1 MSTIY
6 ERSFDALPQP
16 EAHVQ
21 SGGSFWRKE
30 EPVFRDKLVVTGGM
44 FPHQREFYDGEPFIR
59 MLVMGYGGGKSFAL
73 VKRMIALTMENAPV
87 PCAIFCPSYPQ
98 AKITTIPTIK
108 KLLEGKRRLLRRAFT
123 YSFTQQPPMCF
134 KIRYRGREGL
144 LYVLSSD
151 KPESL
156 KGANLAAVGF
166 DEPFIQPFDAFEQ
179 AVARTREPTARR
191 REIIL
196 AGTPEQLNW
205 GYDLAEGELFERYKP
220 QVITGS
226 MLLNTALPED
236 VSARM
241 IAGYDEKVRDA
252 YVHGKFVNLT
262 SGRVYYRFSRDDHVV
277 TRSRPSG
284 SKLGIGMDF
293 NVDPMACTAF
303 WYKGN
308 DVHIIAEYEF
318 PNSDTAYACQILRE
332 KYGAE
337 LEDIFPDAS
346 GRGRSTSAPG
356 GVSDF
361 KIIRDHG
368 FTVNATSANPARRD
382 RYNAVNGKFAPAGD
396 QPISLT
402 IDPKCKKLI
411 GYLEKYTHEN
421 RNKAAGERM
430 SHLLDAAT
438 YPIAYLF
445 PVGRGPIT
453 AVKFHGA

>member
-1 MSTIY
+1 MSTVY

-16 EAHVQ
+16 EAHIK

-30 EPVFRDKLVVTGGM
+30 QPQFRDGVVTVGGM
-44 FPHQREFYDGEPFIR
+44 FPHQRQLYDGDPFVR
-59 MLVMGYGGGKSFAL
+59 MLVMGYGGGKSMIL
-73 VKRMIALTMENAPV
+73 CKRMIALAIENAPV

-108 KLLEGKRRLLRRAFT
+108 LLLEGKRRLLHRAFT
-123 YSFTQQPPMCF
+123 YSFTQLAPMCF
-134 KIRYRGREGL
+134 KIRYRGREAL
-144 LYVLSSD
+144 LFILSSD
-151 KPESL
+151 KPDSL
-156 KGANLAAVGF
+156 KGANLACVGF
-166 DEPFIQPFDAFEQ
+166 DEPFIQPLDAFTQ
-179 AVARTREPTARR
+179 AVARTREPTARH

-205 GYDLAEGELFERYKP
+205 GYDLAEGELAERYKP
-220 QVITGS
+220 LVITGS
-226 MLLNTALPED
+226 TMDNPALPKD
-236 VSARM
+236 VAERM
-241 IAGYDEKVRDA
+241 IAGYDEKARDA

-262 SGRVYYRFSRDDHVV
+262 SGRVYYGFSRDDNVV

-293 NVDPMACTAF
+293 NVDPMACVAF
-303 WYKGN
+303 WYKGD

-318 PNSDTAYACQILRE
+318 PNSDTAYACQQLRDQ
-332 KYGAE
+332 YGDE

-368 FTVNATSANPARRD
+368 FVVNSNPANPSRRD
-382 RYNAVNGKFAPAGD
+382 RYNATNGKFKPAGGR
-396 QPISLT
+396 PISLT

-421 RNKAAGERM
+421 RTKDAGEKM
-430 SHLLDAAT
+430 SHLLDATT
-438 YPIAYLF
+438 YPIAYLY
-445 PVGRGPIT
+445 PVGRGPVT